1 MCSAADI
8 IDVALNRKFA
18 LVKKEGKWE
27 RIENSGLKKITEN
40 KQKVEALRQ
49 SEQRVRLKL
58 ENILSPSREMA
69 NLELA
74 DIIDAQAIQSL
85 MDDFYKL
92 AQVPMGLNDLK
103 GKVLV
108 GSDGRISVPNS
119 IGFIPKPAG
128 TAWKAT

>member
-1 MCSAADI
+1 
-8 IDVALNRKFA
+8 
-18 LVKKEGKWE
+18 
-27 RIENSGLKKITEN
+27 
-40 KQKVEALRQ
+40 
-49 SEQRVRLKL
+49 
-58 ENILSPSREMA
+58 MA

-74 DIIDAQAIQSL
+74 EIIDTQAIRSL